1 MYVGDISRKQEHRLM
16 IPPETRFTQSGE
28 ASVAYQVLGQG
39 PFDLVIVPGFVS
51 HVEYAWEDP
60 AYARFLQQLASFS
73 RLILFDKRGT
83 GLSDRI
89 TGIPTLEQR
98 MDDVRTVMD
107 EVGSQRAALF
117 GVSEG
122 GSMSVLFAATY
133 PERTSALVLYGTIAK
148 GRMVDDPSGA
158 LTREQD
164 EESVDKWR
172 KGWGGPVNIEYMA
185 PSLAH
190 DERFR
195 QWWAKFL
202 RLSAGPTTVIDLF
215 RLYAMIDVSS
225 ILPSI
230 HIPTLVLHRTADVGI
245 EVEQGRYLAAH
256 IPGAKLVELAGEDH
270 AWWVGDTQAIANEI
284 AEFLTGGQQGIEPD
298 RVLATVLFTDIVDST
313 RRAAEMGDRRWRDL
327 IGSHHVMLSKEIGRF
342 RGRYVEST
350 GDGCLATFDGPA
362 RAIRCALALSD
373 ESRRMGLEI
382 RAGLH
387 TGEIE
392 LMEQRI
398 GGIAVHT
405 AARVLAHARA
415 NEVWLSRTVKDLV
428 AGSGFE
434 FSDEGLHS
442 LKGIPGEWR
451 LFRVQH

>member
-1 MYVGDISRKQEHRLM
+1 M
-16 IPPETRFTQSGE
+16 IPPETRFAQSGD
-28 ASVAYQVLGQG
+28 ASIAYQVLGQG
-39 PFDLVIVPGFVS
+39 PLDLVMVPGFVS

-60 AYARFLQQLASFS
+60 SYAQFLQKLASFS

-98 MDDVRTVMD
+98 MDDVRAVMD
-107 EVGSQRAALF
+107 AAGSQKAALF

-122 GSMSVLFAATY
+122 GSMSVLFAATH
-133 PERTSALVLYGTIAK
+133 PQRTSALVLYGAIAK
-148 GRMVDDPSGA
+148 GWLVDDESGA
-158 LTREQD
+158 LTKEQD
-164 EESVDKWR
+164 LESDDHWR
-172 KGWGGPVNIEYMA
+172 TGWGGPVGIENMA
-185 PSLAH
+185 PSLVH

-195 QWWAKFL
+195 QWYAKFL
-202 RLSAGPTTVIDLF
+202 RLSAGPTTVINLL
-215 RLYAMIDVSS
+215 RMYAQIDVSA

-230 HIPTLVLHRTADVGI
+230 HVPALVLHRTADQAI
-245 EVEQGRYLAAH
+245 EVEQSRYLAGH

-270 AWWVGDTQAIANEI
+270 FWWVGDTDAIVNEI
-284 AEFLTGGQQGIEPD
+284 AEFLTGERPPVESD
-298 RVLATVLFTDIVDST
+298 RLLATVLFTDIVDST
-313 RRAAEMGDRRWRDL
+313 RRVAELGDQRWRDL
-327 IGSHHVMLSKEIGRF
+327 IRSHHAMLAREIGRF

-362 RAIRCALALSD
+362 RAIRCALALGD
-373 ESRRMGLEI
+373 ESWRMGLAI

-392 LMEQRI
+392 QMDQRI
-398 GGIAVHT
+398 GGIAVHI
-405 AARVLAHARA
+405 AARVLAHAGA

-428 AGSGFE
+428 AGSGFA
-434 FSDEGLHS
+434 FGDQGDFS

-451 LFRVQH
+451 LYSVQR